1 MTAKSNAEAIHDFLN
16 SFGLTAFDENTVP
29 DINSG
34 NLPQNYITYSYAEPP
49 TFADEAIISLSL
61 WYRNTY
67 SWGDITAKCDFIKNT
82 IGMRGAILDVKNGVL
97 RVKRGSP
104 FAQRMA
110 DESDS
115 VRRIYINLDVEFYIN
130 N

>member
-1 MTAKSNAEAIHDFLN
+1 MSDKSNAQAIHDFLN

-34 NLPQNYITYSYAEPP
+34 YLPQNYITYAYSEPP
-49 TFADEAIISLSL
+49 TFADEALLPIQL

-67 SWGDITAKCDFIKNT
+67 SWGDITAKSDFIKNT
-82 IGMRGAILDVKNGVL
+82 IGLRGAVLDVKDGVL
-97 RVKRGSP
+97 RVKRGNP
-104 FAQRMA
+104 FAQRMS
-110 DESDS
+110 DEDDS

-130 N
+130 K